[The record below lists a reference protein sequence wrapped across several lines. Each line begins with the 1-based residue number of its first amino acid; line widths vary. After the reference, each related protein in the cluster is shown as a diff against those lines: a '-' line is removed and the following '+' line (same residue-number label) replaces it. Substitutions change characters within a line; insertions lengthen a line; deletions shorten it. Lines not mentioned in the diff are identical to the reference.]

1 MSPNRITFDQM
12 KKQLR
17 EGRYS
22 SFGVATRSMKKAV
35 TLSDEERQEFTQLAA
50 RRFGVTQEHNE
61 ELDAQA
67 DALQEEGLLRP
78 AGEPSVLE
86 KYKKLLRLKRRI
98 ELSRYIEV
106 NPHALMRFVAGS
118 KSISKE
124 LRQIVSD
131 GIEKAYEQLVRGK
144 TAAPKVTK
152 KPVVQVT
159 EQKPSIIQ
167 NVVDLDAMELDLLNR
182 KQAIIDRMRAAGC
195 APRTLNGVAKV

>member
-1 MSPNRITFDQM
+1 
-12 KKQLR
+12 
-17 EGRYS
+17 
-22 SFGVATRSMKKAV
+22 
-35 TLSDEERQEFTQLAA
+35 
-50 RRFGVTQEHNE
+50 
-61 ELDAQA
+61 
-67 DALQEEGLLRP
+67 
-78 AGEPSVLE
+78 VLE

-106 NPHALMRFVAGS
+106 NPHALMRFVDGS

-144 TAAPKVTK
+144 TEAPKVKPAK
-152 KPVVQVT
+152 KPIVQVV
-159 EQKPSIIQ
+159 ERKPSIIQ